1 MFAHIQEWG
10 TRPEPLSALSPRK
23 SGGTEVGCSVSLVTK
38 LETEGRLK
46 KAGTGPG
53 GAGRARAHGPPRPVP
68 AAVTTQTRGED
79 AGRRQTLEG

>member
-46 KAGTGPG
+46 KAGTSYCSC
-53 GAGRARAHGPPRPVP
+53 RK
-68 AAVTTQTRGED
+68 
-79 AGRRQTLEG
+79 

>member
-53 GAGRARAHGPPRPVP
+53 GGWQSQGARAPTPRPCCRHHP
-68 AAVTTQTRGED
+68 DER
-79 AGRRQTLEG
+79 